1 LKVSIFVF
9 ILGTL
14 AGSVVAQENDASFSM
29 TFVTAEAMAITAQAE
44 DMIGE
49 ASSASEG
56 HVSSIAL
63 AERPVLRPGERHEIL
78 PWLMMVQHRDDVK
91 ASQDAVPSFN
101 LDYGNNQMAERAIDE
116 RIIDRFASFEPS
128 DGGRSGRYS
137 VSFDLEHEDSDW
149 NFEVTVTV
157 EF

>member
-1 LKVSIFVF
+1 MLA
-9 ILGTL
+9 
-14 AGSVVAQENDASFSM
+14 AGSVVAQENGASFS
-29 TFVTAEAMAITAQAE
+29 TTSATAEAMAVTDQAE
-44 DMIGE
+44 DIIGE

-56 HVSSIAL
+56 RVSSIDW
-63 AERPVLRPGERHEIL
+63 AERPVLRPGEWHEIMPGL
-78 PWLMMVQHRDDVK
+78 TMAQHRDDGK
-91 ASQDAVPSFN
+91 ASQDVVPSFD

-116 RIIDRFASFEPS
+116 RVIDRFASFEPA